1 MSHLPTERLAALVNE
16 PPSASE
22 LAHLANC
29 SDCARERDA
38 YLQLSALAGAE
49 RDRIGVPLTNW
60 ESVSAALSRDERLMG
75 PRSRRWGAAAWGRA
89 AAAVLLLASGAVIGR
104 YSVPRSTASGPEQR
118 PDSLTVP
125 DTSLRFSSLD
135 QAVKA
140 QAWSQA
146 VYQQATAYVAQND
159 TTARSSGESPA
170 GMRTRLAALDRV
182 LETTS
187 AALNQAPYDPVING
201 YYLTTLGQREATLRQ
216 LRTSLP
222 AGVGIT
228 SY

>member
-22 LAHLANC
+22 LGHLASCADC
-29 SDCARERDA
+29 SREREA

-49 RDRIGVPLTNW
+49 RDRIGVPLTSW
-60 ESVSAALSRDERLMG
+60 DGVSAALARDERLMA
-75 PRSRRWGAAAWGRA
+75 PRSRSWGIAVGRA
-89 AAAVLLLASGAVIGR
+89 AAAVLLVACGVAAGR
-104 YSVPRSTASGPEQR
+104 YSATRTMAAAQVQR
-118 PDSLTVP
+118 TDSLAP
-125 DTSLRFSSLD
+125 RDTSVRFSSVDDAL
-135 QAVKA
+135 KA

-146 VYQQATAYVAQND
+146 LYQQATAYVAQND
-159 TTARSSGESPA
+159 TAVKSGGESPA

>member
-1 MSHLPTERLAALVNE
+1 MSHLPSERLAALVNE
-16 PPSASE
+16 PPDASE
-22 LAHLANC
+22 LAHLASC
-29 SDCARERDA
+29 ADCAREREA
-38 YLQLSALAGAE
+38 YLQLSALASAD
-49 RDRIGVPLTNW
+49 RDRIGVPLTRW
-60 ESVSAALSRDERLMG
+60 DSLSAALSRDEAPMTR
-75 PRSRRWGAAAWGRA
+75 RRRWGLSAWGRA
-89 AAAVLLLASGAVIGR
+89 AAAVLLLASGAVAGR
-104 YSVPRSTASGPEQR
+104 YSATRSVAAAASQR
-118 PDSLTVP
+118 TDSLAIP
-125 DTSLRFSSLD
+125 DTSLRFSSMD
-135 QAVKA
+135 EAVKA

-159 TTARSSGESPA
+159 TSAKAGGESPA

-182 LETTS
+182 LETTG
-187 AALNQAPYDPVING
+187 AALNKAPYDPVING

>member
-1 MSHLPTERLAALVNE
+1 MSHLPIERLAALVNE
-16 PPSASE
+16 PPTTSE
-22 LAHLANC
+22 LAHLASC
-29 SDCARERDA
+29 SDCAREREA

-60 ESVSAALSRDERLMG
+60 DGVSAALARDERPMV
-75 PRSRRWGAAAWGRA
+75 PRGRRWDAAVWRRT
-89 AAAVLLLASGAVIGR
+89 AAAVLLLASGAVVGR
-104 YSVPRSTASGPEQR
+104 YSGPRSVAGAAGQR
-118 PDSLTVP
+118 TDSLAIP
-125 DTSLRFSSLD
+125 DTSLRFSSVNDAL
-135 QAVKA
+135 KA

-159 TTARSSGESPA
+159 TAVKSGGESPA

-182 LETTS
+182 LETTG